1 MKTEKTRIATMPMTM
16 PRIVIVVELDLP
28 FGDVVG
34 VGGGMSDVVVSLVK
48 ELLIELLSELL
59 GKLLGELLLTGTD
72 ADAVMILVDTESD
85 AGIGDWVLG
94 DELGGRLVGF
104 GWEKVLGLQ
113 VLPSCGTERVT

>member
-1 MKTEKTRIATMPMTM
+1 MPMTM

-48 ELLIELLSELL
+48 ELLSE
-59 GKLLGELLLTGTD
+59 LLGELLLTGAD

-94 DELGGRLVGF
+94 EELGGRLVGF

>member
-48 ELLIELLSELL
+48 ELLSELL
-59 GKLLGELLLTGTD
+59 GGLLGELLLTGAV

-94 DELGGRLVGF
+94 EELGGRLVGF

>member
-48 ELLIELLSELL
+48 ELLSE
-59 GKLLGELLLTGTD
+59 LLGELLLTGAD

-94 DELGGRLVGF
+94 EELGGRLVGF